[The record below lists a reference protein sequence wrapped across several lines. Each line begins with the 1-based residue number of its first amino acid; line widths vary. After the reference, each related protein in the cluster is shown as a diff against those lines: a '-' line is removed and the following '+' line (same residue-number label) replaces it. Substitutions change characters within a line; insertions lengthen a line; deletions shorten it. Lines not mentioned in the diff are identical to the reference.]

1 MFKSIPHSY
10 SKFAGQELKWLRMDT
25 KELYLKNFKN
35 NHSKLEKYGWINAP
49 ITYKFNNYG
58 FRSDEFSHDPNIM
71 FLGCSHTCGIG
82 ISVEHTWANIVS
94 KTVGLKNFNLG
105 IGGSSNDTAF
115 RLAQHWIPQL
125 IPSIVMFLSADHSRF
140 ELHNGNQIKNYGAG
154 QDFGNGDQV
163 IPWKIWIS
171 NDTNGDMNYLK
182 NTLAIEQVCAQH
194 SIKFLHIEQG
204 TIRFHEHDLARDLVH
219 GGIECNQSIAEQF
232 LSKM

>member
-10 SKFAGQELKWLRMDT
+10 SKFAGQELEWLRMDT
-25 KELYLKNFKN
+25 KELYLENLKKNY
-35 NHSKLEKYGWINAP
+35 SKLEKYGWINAP

-58 FRSDEFSHDPNIM
+58 FRSNEFSHDPNIM

-82 ISVEHTWANIVS
+82 IPVEHTWANIVS
-94 KTVGLKNFNLG
+94 KTLGLKNFNLG
-105 IGGSSNDTAF
+105 IGSSSNDTAF

-125 IPSIVMFLSADHSRF
+125 TPSIVMFLSTDRSRF
-140 ELHNGNQIKNYGAG
+140 ELHNRNQIENYGPWQEASW
-154 QDFGNGDQV
+154 DNQV

-182 NTLAIEQVCAQH
+182 NKLAIEQVCAQH
-194 SIKFLHIEQG
+194 NIKFLHIDRHS
-204 TIRFHEHDLARDLVH
+204 IKFNEHDLARDLAH
-219 GGIECNQSIAEQF
+219 GGIKYNQAIAEQF